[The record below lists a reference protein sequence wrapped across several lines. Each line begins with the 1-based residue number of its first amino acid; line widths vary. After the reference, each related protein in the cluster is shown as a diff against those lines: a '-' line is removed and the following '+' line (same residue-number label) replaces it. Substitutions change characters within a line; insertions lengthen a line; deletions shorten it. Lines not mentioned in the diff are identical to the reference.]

1 MPISAVDTITLAFQH
16 AKRQLIQPFRFGQ
29 WTRLAVVGLLAGEMG
44 SSGSFKFPSS
54 FNPHHQSPSHHLLGQ
69 AFPKIDPALLG
80 ALIAVL
86 VVTGLVFMIVM
97 LYVSSVMRFIL
108 FDSVLAKDC
117 HIRAGWN
124 RRQASAW
131 NYFLWQLGFT
141 VVTLVAA
148 VLLFGVPAAIAWS
161 LGWFSH
167 PGDHLAP
174 LIVGGILMFFVV
186 VAFFIA
192 VGVVNVF
199 TKDFVVPQ
207 MALEGIGPIEGW
219 RRLWPMIQA
228 DNRGYAGYVGMKIV
242 LAIGTGIVI
251 GIVTLI
257 LALMLVIPAVAVA
270 IAAVLTGK
278 SAGLTWNVFTITAA
292 VIAACI
298 LFAVFMYLI
307 ALISVPVIVFFPAY
321 AIYFFAARYRAL
333 SLVLYPPPPAL
344 PPQEPP
350 PFPTAPAPA

>member
-29 WTRLAVVGLLAGEMG
+29 WTRLAIVGLLAGEMG
-44 SSGSFKFPSS
+44 SGGSFNFPSS
-54 FNPHHQSPSHHLLGQ
+54 FNPQHQSPSHHLLGQ
-69 AFPKIDPALLG
+69 ALPKIDPALLG

-86 VVTGLVFMIVM
+86 VVTGLVFMVVM
-97 LYVSSVMRFIL
+97 FYISSVMRFIL
-108 FDSVLAKDC
+108 FDSVLTKEC
-117 HIRAGWN
+117 HIRDGWN
-124 RRQASAW
+124 RRQGPGW
-131 NYFLWQLGFT
+131 KYFLWQLCFT
-141 VVTLVAA
+141 VVTLAAA
-148 VLLFGVPAAIAWS
+148 VLLIGVPAAFAWGM
-161 LGWFSH
+161 GWFKQ
-167 PGDHLAP
+167 PREHLAA
-174 LIVGGILMFFVV
+174 LILSGIFMFFVV
-186 VAFFIA
+186 VAFIIA
-192 VGVVNVF
+192 VAVVHVL

-207 MALEGIGPIEGW
+207 MALEGIGPIEAW

-242 LAIGTGIVI
+242 LAIGAGIVI
-251 GIVTLI
+251 GIVTVI
-257 LALMLVIPAVAVA
+257 LALMLAIPAIAVG
-270 IAAVLTGK
+270 IAAVFTGK

-333 SLVLYPPPPAL
+333 SLVLYPPPPAA

-350 PFPTAPAPA
+350 TFPAAPAPA

>member
-29 WTRLAVVGLLAGEMG
+29 WTRLAIVGLLAGEMG
-44 SSGSFKFPSS
+44 SGGSFNFPSS
-54 FNPHHQSPSHHLLGQ
+54 FNPQRQSPSHHLLSQ

-86 VVTGLVFMIVM
+86 VVTGLVFMVVM
-97 LYVSSVMRFIL
+97 FYISSVMRFIL
-108 FDSVLAKDC
+108 FDSVLTKEC
-117 HIRAGWN
+117 HIRDGWN
-124 RRQASAW
+124 RRQGPGW
-131 NYFLWQLGFT
+131 KYFLWQLGFT
-141 VVTLVAA
+141 GVTLTAA
-148 VLLFGVPAAIAWS
+148 VLLIGVPAAFAWGM
-161 LGWFSH
+161 GWFKQ
-167 PGDHLAP
+167 PREHLAA
-174 LIVGGILMFFVV
+174 LILGGILMFFVAA
-186 VAFFIA
+186 AFIIA
-192 VGVVNVF
+192 VAVVHVF

-219 RRLWPMIQA
+219 RRLWPMVQA

-242 LAIGTGIVI
+242 LAIGAGIVI
-251 GIVTLI
+251 GIVSVI
-257 LALMLVIPAVAVA
+257 LALMLAIPAIAVG
-270 IAAVLTGK
+270 IAAVFTGK

-333 SLVLYPPPPAL
+333 SLVLYPLPPAA

-350 PFPTAPAPA
+350 PFPVAPAPA